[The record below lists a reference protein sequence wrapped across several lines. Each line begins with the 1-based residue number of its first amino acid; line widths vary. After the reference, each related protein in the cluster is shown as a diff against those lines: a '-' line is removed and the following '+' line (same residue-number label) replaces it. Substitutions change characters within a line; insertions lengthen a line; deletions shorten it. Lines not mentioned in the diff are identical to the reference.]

1 MLGRVKEIK
10 IYLCCLIYRARITN
24 SRHSL
29 HLAFLENDKEI
40 GIHNHLAPAE
50 NVEVRTNIKHY

>member
-24 SRHSL
+24 SRHSP
-29 HLAFLENDKEI
+29 HLAVFENDKEI
-40 GIHNHLAPAE
+40 GIHNNLAPAE
-50 NVEVRTNIKHY
+50 NV